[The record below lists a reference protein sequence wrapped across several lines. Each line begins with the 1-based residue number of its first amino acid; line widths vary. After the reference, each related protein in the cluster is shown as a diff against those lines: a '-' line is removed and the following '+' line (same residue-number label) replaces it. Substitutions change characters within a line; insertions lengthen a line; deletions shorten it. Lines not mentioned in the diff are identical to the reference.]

1 MPVTQGAE
9 CYLAIAAVLQHHASS
24 RDTPLTRIPLLGVY
38 VPAVSPYL
46 SQKLTRILVT
56 KDGGTP
62 RTIQEGCAE
71 PRPSTHNDDQNHH
84 WRSIRPKATNMTMPV
99 IIPTSSAA
107 VIISIISSAPSR
119 QTIGSLV
126 T

>member
-1 MPVTQGAE
+1 MRTSRDQGALDAPILSQSLKAQK
-9 CYLAIAAVLQHHASS
+9 CYLAMAAVLQHHASS

-71 PRPSTHNDDQNHH
+71 PRPRTHDDDQ
-84 WRSIRPKATNMTMPV
+84 RSLLA
-99 IIPTSSAA
+99 
-107 VIISIISSAPSR
+107 
-119 QTIGSLV
+119 
-126 T
+126 